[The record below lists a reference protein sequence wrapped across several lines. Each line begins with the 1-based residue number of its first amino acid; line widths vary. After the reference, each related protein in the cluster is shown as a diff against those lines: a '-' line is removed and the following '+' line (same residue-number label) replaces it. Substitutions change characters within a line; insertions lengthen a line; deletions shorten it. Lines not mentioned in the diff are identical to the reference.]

1 MTKKFLLIFL
11 FFALILKFTISQN
24 SEKVNIN
31 SKDIEIPELYK
42 SIDTDEPFYSIQI
55 GVYKFKRT
63 KLNFKNLEDLYYTKR
78 PKNVWRILS
87 GIYTSQDSVFTALNE
102 IYRKGYS
109 DAYILLFDGKN
120 AKERVFYPDFYF
132 EKTKFNDYIAIE
144 KQKFDSLKN
153 SIERT
158 NKKLNE
164 FEQTYNNK
172 IDVLTNQQKAK
183 TLISPVKKI
192 IKYQDFIVLGAI
204 ILIIFSI
211 IFLFIF
217 IKKKFKHRSE
227 LVEIQLNEARR
238 KFIEKLNQVRDEL
251 IEQNNQTKKMF
262 ILSEIVNTL
271 PFGKQ
276 QNSIS
281 GNVSNVETPKLLNKS
296 QSKKPDHSVAINLAD
311 EIIKMKGKLLEIPE
325 DTPGRDNLL
334 NVIKN
339 VEKEFDDTDY
349 EISDLVG
356 LTYKKDMNLTANF
369 VLSKGQKS
377 VEQIITKIIKPQILY
392 KGKIIQTAEV
402 EVSY

>member
-11 FFALILKFTISQN
+11 FSASILKFGTSQN
-24 SEKVNIN
+24 PENISIN
-31 SKDIEIPELYK
+31 SSDIEIPELYK
-42 SIDTDEPFYSIQI
+42 SIDTDKPFYSIQI

-78 PKNVWRILS
+78 SNGSWRILS
-87 GIYTSQDSVFTALNE
+87 GIYTSQDSVFSALSE

-109 DAYILLFDGKN
+109 DAYILLFNGKN
-120 AKERVFYPDFYF
+120 AKERVFYPDFYS
-132 EKTKFNDYIAIE
+132 EKAKFDNYFAIE

-172 IDVLTNQQKAK
+172 IDVLTNRQKAI
-183 TLISPVKKI
+183 TQISPINKI
-192 IKYQDFIVLGAI
+192 IKYQDFIVWAAI
-204 ILIIFSI
+204 ILLIFSI
-211 IFLFIF
+211 IFIFIF
-217 IKKKFKHRSE
+217 IKRKFKNRSE

-238 KFIEKLNQVRDEL
+238 NFIEKLNQVRDEL
-251 IEQNNQTKKMF
+251 VEQNNQTKKMF

-271 PFGKQ
+271 PLGKQ
-276 QNSIS
+276 QKNIS
-281 GNVSNVETPKLLNKS
+281 GNVSNIETPKLLNKS
-296 QSKKPDHSVAINLAD
+296 QSKKLDHSVAINLAD
-311 EIIKMKGKLLEIPE
+311 EIIKMKENLLEIPE
-325 DTPGRDNLL
+325 DTPGRDDLL
-334 NVIKN
+334 NVVKN
-339 VEKEFDDTDY
+339 VEKEFDGTDY

-369 VLSKGQKS
+369 TLSKGEKS
-377 VEQIITKIIKPQILY
+377 SEQIITKIIKPQILY